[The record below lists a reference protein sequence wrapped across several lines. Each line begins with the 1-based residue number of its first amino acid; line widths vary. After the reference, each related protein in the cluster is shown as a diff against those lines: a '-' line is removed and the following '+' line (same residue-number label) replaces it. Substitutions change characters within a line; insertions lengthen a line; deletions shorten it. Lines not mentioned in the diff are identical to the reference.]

1 MQDLFCQVSYFE
13 WFYSYIH
20 FLKKWLFP
28 IKGPQYHF
36 TAIQYLELFR
46 KNKINSTLKYSKL
59 LILPLL
65 YNVNFLTMLKR
76 NAESVIHDAV
86 FALCICCTESD
97 ICLTHWD
104 AELLSLTT
112 LRSSGEFSH
121 FSETLE
127 KKSKFLSPYHAHLQ

>member
-1 MQDLFCQVSYFE
+1 MQDLFCQVAYFK

-20 FLKKWLFP
+20 FFKKWLFP

-36 TAIQYLELFR
+36 TAIQYLELFG
-46 KNKINSTLKYSKL
+46 KNEINSTLKYSKL

-76 NAESVIHDAV
+76 DAESVFHVV
-86 FALCICCTESD
+86 FALYICFTKSDFCI
-97 ICLTHWD
+97 THWE
-104 AELLSLTT
+104 AELLPLTT
-112 LRSSGEFSH
+112 LRSSSEFSH
-121 FSETLE
+121 FSENVE